1 MKRAVI
7 LTLPILLSAC
17 ATTTYASIPPQ
28 LAGTAWTFITIDGA
42 RPASSRASL
51 RFEGNRVSATAGCN
65 GLGGTWRIDKGQLIG
80 GPYVSTMMFCDGL
93 MEQERA
99 LAALLEEKPSVQRNG
114 NRLTLTSAGHTAEL
128 LITD

>member
-51 RFEGNRVSATAGCN
+51 RFEGNRVSAPAGCN

-99 LAALLEEKPSVQRNG
+99 LAALLEGKPAIHRDGS
-114 NRLTLTSAGHTAEL
+114 RLTLTSASHKAEL
-128 LITD
+128 IKTD